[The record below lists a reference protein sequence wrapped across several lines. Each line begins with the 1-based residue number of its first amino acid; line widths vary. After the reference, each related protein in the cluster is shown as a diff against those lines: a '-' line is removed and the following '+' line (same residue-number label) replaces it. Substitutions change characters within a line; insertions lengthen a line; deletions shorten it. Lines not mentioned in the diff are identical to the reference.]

1 MFSPFQKKK
10 NNILEQQ
17 QSKENLDIRRDLE
30 ETQQEISIN
39 STTFEAN
46 EESSG
51 SVLINKGHMDK
62 SSLDLV
68 FAVEQMIKDKQH
80 VEISNNDLQDRLSH
94 ANGQNDRL
102 NKDLKNLGKVI
113 EEREKS
119 IMELE
124 RKLVDKNLKVDQ
136 MMEDYRELH
145 SNLSGQNE
153 ELKGVIELER
163 QNYAGLLQKHNEMIT
178 DKNKRISELEE
189 KNVRL
194 EAELSQVKQKSDALR
209 QEKTHLLNIVND
221 FTNRLTSPFASNV
234 GKTDESSVD

>member
-10 NNILEQQ
+10 SRLEQQ
-17 QSKENLDIRRDLE
+17 SREDLHIKEDLVE
-30 ETQQEISIN
+30 QQEELSQN
-39 STTFEAN
+39 STTSEAK

-51 SVLINKGHMDK
+51 SVLIHKANMDK
-62 SSLDLV
+62 SSLDLL

-80 VEISNNDLQDRLSH
+80 VEMSHNDVQDRLNH

-102 NKDLKNLGKVI
+102 NRDLKNLGKVI

-119 IMELE
+119 ILELE
-124 RKLVDKNLKVDQ
+124 RKLADKNLKVDQ
-136 MMEDYRELH
+136 MLEDYRELQ
-145 SNLSGQNE
+145 SNMAGQNE

-189 KNVRL
+189 KNVRS
-194 EAELSQVKQKSDALR
+194 ESELTQMKQKFDTLR
-209 QEKTHLLNIVND
+209 QEKTHLLNVVND
-221 FTNRLTSPFASNV
+221 FTNRLTSPFASNA
-234 GKTDESSVD
+234 GKTEESPND

>member
-10 NNILEQQ
+10 SKLEQQ
-17 QSKENLDIRRDLE
+17 SREDLGMKRDLDEPQE
-30 ETQQEISIN
+30 EGSLN
-39 STTFEAN
+39 STTSEAK

-51 SVLINKGHMDK
+51 SVLINKAHMDK
-62 SSLDLV
+62 SSLDLL

-80 VEISNNDLQDRLSH
+80 VEMSHNDVQDRLNH

-102 NKDLKNLGKVI
+102 NRDLKNLGKVI

-119 IMELE
+119 ILELE
-124 RKLVDKNLKVDQ
+124 RKLADKNLKVDQ
-136 MMEDYRELH
+136 MLEDYRELQ
-145 SNLSGQNE
+145 SNMAGQNE

-189 KNVRL
+189 KNVRS
-194 EAELSQVKQKSDALR
+194 ESELTQMKQKFDTLR
-209 QEKTHLLNIVND
+209 QEKTHLLNVVND
-221 FTNRLTSPFASNV
+221 FTNRLTSPFASHA
-234 GKTDESSVD
+234 GKTEESPND